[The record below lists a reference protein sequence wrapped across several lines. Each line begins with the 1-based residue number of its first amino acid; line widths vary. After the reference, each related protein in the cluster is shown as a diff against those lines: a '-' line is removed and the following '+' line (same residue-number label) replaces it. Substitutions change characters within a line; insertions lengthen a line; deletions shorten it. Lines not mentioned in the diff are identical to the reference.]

1 MIIYFSGT
9 GNSRYI
15 APGMAEKLDDKLVDA
30 GVYIKNRK
38 KGKFYS
44 DKPWI
49 FVAPTYCWR
58 LPRIFE
64 KFIRKSVF
72 SGSETAYFV
81 MTCGEEIG
89 NAGEGIL
96 SLCRNKGFDYKGVLE
111 VKMPE
116 NYIALFNVP
125 DEKTSEEIIGRAEK
139 VVGEGIGWIQ
149 NGQAF
154 PKQKTGRVDRWKSG
168 IVNDFYYKFIVKAKP
183 FYATDACISCGK
195 CAESCS
201 LNNISIV
208 NGKPEW
214 GERCTH
220 CMACICGCPVEAVEY
235 GRRTRGKRR
244 YMCRDFAEKNAANA
258 AFSASQ
264 RIRQ

>member
-15 APGMAEKLDDKLVDA
+15 ASGMAEKLDDKLVDA

-125 DEKTSEEIIGRAEK
+125 EQKKLSGK
-139 VVGEGIGWIQ
+139 VSDGFRMARPFRSKKPGGWIGGKAVLSMTFIINSSLRQ
-149 NGQAF
+149 SRFMRRMPVF
-154 PKQKTGRVDRWKSG
+154 PVANVQK
-168 IVNDFYYKFIVKAKP
+168 
-183 FYATDACISCGK
+183 
-195 CAESCS
+195 
-201 LNNISIV
+201 
-208 NGKPEW
+208 
-214 GERCTH
+214 
-220 CMACICGCPVEAVEY
+220 AVH
-235 GRRTRGKRR
+235 
-244 YMCRDFAEKNAANA
+244 
-258 AFSASQ
+258 
-264 RIRQ
+264 

>member
-15 APGMAEKLDDKLVDA
+15 ASGMAEKLNDKLVDA

-58 LPRIFE
+58 LPIIFE

-89 NAGEGIL
+89 TASEGIL
-96 SLCRNKGFDYKGVLE
+96 SLCRTKGFD
-111 VKMPE
+111 
-116 NYIALFNVP
+116 
-125 DEKTSEEIIGRAEK
+125 
-139 VVGEGIGWIQ
+139 
-149 NGQAF
+149 
-154 PKQKTGRVDRWKSG
+154 
-168 IVNDFYYKFIVKAKP
+168 
-183 FYATDACISCGK
+183 
-195 CAESCS
+195 
-201 LNNISIV
+201 
-208 NGKPEW
+208 
-214 GERCTH
+214 
-220 CMACICGCPVEAVEY
+220 
-235 GRRTRGKRR
+235 
-244 YMCRDFAEKNAANA
+244 
-258 AFSASQ
+258 
-264 RIRQ
+264 

>member
-15 APGMAEKLDDKLVDA
+15 ASGMAEKLDDKLVDA

-38 KGKFYS
+38 KEKFYS

-96 SLCRNKGFDYKGVLE
+96 SLCRNKGFDYKGVLK

-154 PKQKTGRVDRWKSG
+154 PKQKPGGWIGGKAVLSMT
-168 IVNDFYYKFIVKAKP
+168 FI
-183 FYATDACISCGK
+183 INS
-195 CAESCS
+195 S
-201 LNNISIV
+201 L
-208 NGKPEW
+208 
-214 GERCTH
+214 
-220 CMACICGCPVEAVEY
+220 
-235 GRRTRGKRR
+235 
-244 YMCRDFAEKNAANA
+244 
-258 AFSASQ
+258 
-264 RIRQ
+264 RQSRFM